1 MQKGFTL
8 IELLGIITILGLI
21 LIVAI
26 PMLIESNRVAKTNE
40 NEANTDNL
48 EMAARDYASSC
59 KSLGICV
66 GDCADN
72 TKNCKVDEKTL
83 KEHGFLKNSNN
94 NSNRTVTVTPDGS
107 VTVN

>member
-40 NEANTDNL
+40 RNYYNSRTDTYCCYSNAN
-48 EMAARDYASSC
+48 
-59 KSLGICV
+59 
-66 GDCADN
+66 
-72 TKNCKVDEKTL
+72 
-83 KEHGFLKNSNN
+83 
-94 NSNRTVTVTPDGS
+94 
-107 VTVN
+107 

>member
-48 EMAARDYASSC
+48 EMAARDYVSSC
-59 KSLGICV
+59 YSLGCCIEDLNQKLKNEESVKV
-66 GDCADN
+66 GVSD
-72 TKNCKVDEKTL
+72 L
-83 KEHGFLKNSNN
+83 KACGFLPENS
-94 NSNRTVTVTPDGS
+94 SASGS
-107 VTVN
+107 VIVKLKNE